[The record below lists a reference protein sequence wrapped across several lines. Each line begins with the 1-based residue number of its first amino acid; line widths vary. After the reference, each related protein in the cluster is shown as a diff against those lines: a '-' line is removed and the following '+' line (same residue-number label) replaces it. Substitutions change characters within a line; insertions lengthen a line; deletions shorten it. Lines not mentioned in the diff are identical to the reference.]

1 MKLIIR
7 IETWEKVKADMLEQ
21 IRLLLNDY
29 TFQVVALGT
38 GFLGLLSGV
47 IGTYATLRKESLLG
61 DALSHA
67 ALPGIGIGFILIQ
80 RKELSVLML
89 GAIISGLIATVIIQT
104 MSRKTVVKLDSA
116 LSLILSSF
124 FGLGLVILTSIQ
136 NNPNAQQAGLSNF
149 IFGQASAMLRSDV
162 QLIGLTGLVLLV
174 LVALFW
180 KEFKVFTFDP
190 MFGRTLGF
198 SSKIVESLLSTMIV
212 VTIILGLE
220 SVGVILI
227 SALLIGPSVAARQW
241 TNRLSLVMLLAA
253 GIGFVSGVTGT
264 FISSLGAHIP
274 TGPSIVVVV
283 SVFVFISLFISP
295 RRGILARHM
304 AYRKRQKVFMKQ
316 IRSLED

>member
-1 MKLIIR
+1 MF
-7 IETWEKVKADMLEQ
+7 DQ
-21 IRLLLNDY
+21 ISLLLNDY
-29 TFQVVALGT
+29 TFQIVALGT

-47 IGTYATLRKESLLG
+47 VGTYATLRKESLLG

-80 RKELSVLML
+80 RKELSVLLL
-89 GAIISGLIATVIIQT
+89 GALVSGLIATVIIQT
-104 MSRKTVVKLDSA
+104 MSKKTVVKLDSA

-149 IFGQASAMLRSDV
+149 IFGQASAMLLSDV
-162 QLIGLTGLVLLV
+162 QLIGVVGVVLLA
-174 LVALFW
+174 LVGLFW

-190 MFGRTLGF
+190 MFGQTLGF
-198 SSKIVESLLSTMIV
+198 SGKIIESLMSTMIV

-241 TNRLSLVMLLAA
+241 TDRLSIVIVLAA
-253 GIGFVSGVTGT
+253 VVGFVSGVTGT
-264 FISSLGAHIP
+264 FISSMGARIP

-283 SVFVFISLFISP
+283 SSFVFFSLFFSP
-295 RRGILARHM
+295 KRGIIAKHY
-304 AYRKRQKVFMKQ
+304 AYKKRQKVFMKHIQ
-316 IRSLED
+316 SLEE

>member
-1 MKLIIR
+1 
-7 IETWEKVKADMLEQ
+7 MLNQ
-21 IRLLLNDY
+21 ISLLLNDY
-29 TFQVVALGT
+29 TFQIVALGT

-47 IGTYATLRKESLLG
+47 VGTYATLRKESLLG

-80 RKELSVLML
+80 RKELSVLLL
-89 GAIISGLIATVIIQT
+89 GALVSGLIATVIIQT
-104 MSRKTVVKLDSA
+104 MSKKTVVKLDSA

-149 IFGQASAMLRSDV
+149 IFGQASAMLLSDV
-162 QLIGLTGLVLLV
+162 QLIGVVGLGLLA

-190 MFGRTLGF
+190 MFAQTLGF
-198 SSKIVESLLSTMIV
+198 SGKIIESLMSTMIV

-227 SALLIGPSVAARQW
+227 SALLIGPAVAARQW
-241 TNRLSLVMLLAA
+241 TNRLSVVVLLAA
-253 GIGFVSGVTGT
+253 IIGFVSGVTGT
-264 FISSLGAHIP
+264 FISSLGERIP
-274 TGPSIVVVV
+274 TGPAIVVVV
-283 SVFVFISLFISP
+283 SSFVFISLFFSP
-295 RRGILARHM
+295 KRGIIAGHY
-304 AYRKRQKVFMKQ
+304 ANKKRQKVFMNQ
-316 IRSLED
+316 IQSLEE